1 MSISS
6 HKVNGPQGIAALV
19 IKNGLDIE
27 PLIYG
32 GGQESGLRSGT
43 ENIASIVGF
52 GKACELAKEKLK
64 KTVHL
69 KELRDFLKKISSSW
83 WSYFC

>member
-1 MSISS
+1 MILNLDAMSISS

-27 PLIYG
+27 PLI
-32 GGQESGLRSGT
+32 LWWRTRVWVKKCT

-52 GKACELAKEKLK
+52 GKACELAKREIK

-69 KELRDFLKKISSSW
+69 KELRDF
-83 WSYFC
+83 F